1 MKYYVVR
8 VTDSKKSIPL
18 PYEVNEHFMYTCNIT
33 KDGKII
39 LTPEEPFKKVY
50 G

>member
-18 PYEVNEHFMYTCNIT
+18 PYEVNEHFVYTCEIT
-33 KDGKII
+33 EEEKII
-39 LTPEEPFKKVY
+39 LTPIDLLKKDKQ
-50 G
+50 

>member
-18 PYEVNEHFMYTCNIT
+18 PYEVNEHFVYTCNNSLFI
-33 KDGKII
+33 KVSI
-39 LTPEEPFKKVY
+39 KKRNEI
-50 G
+50 